1 MYGLAKIIDL
11 QLGSSSAYLRID
23 RVAGM
28 DVRVDLGVRH
38 GHEEGR
44 GHVLVV
50 GRELTAPLMVTRVG
64 LRDNT

>member
-1 MYGLAKIIDL
+1 
-11 QLGSSSAYLRID
+11 
-23 RVAGM
+23 M
-28 DVRVDLGVRH
+28 DFVVDVGVRH